1 MTDSFKHNQAFV
13 QMQQFL
19 YNFHICSIFSEQLNI
34 VILYR
39 NRDVFNFIKYI
50 INCVNASVFITQLYF
65 PICMLSKMILYTSR
79 FQVLTAMDIINIMAF

>member
-19 YNFHICSIFSEQLNI
+19 YKFHIRSIFSEQLNI
-34 VILYR
+34 VILYH
-39 NRDVFNFIKYI
+39 NRDVFNFLKYI

-65 PICMLSKMILYTSR
+65 PICIYNPAVLPNLY
-79 FQVLTAMDIINIMAF
+79 I